1 MEGHLGETR
10 GTGESNKADA
20 PQSDAP
26 QSDVPLTDRR
36 GFFRGSAVA
45 AAGVAVGAGLGVGVS
60 ATTANKD
67 ARAALPGE
75 RPEGTGFDHLVVLM
89 FENRSF
95 DNLLGYLY
103 SPHAA
108 SIPAGQDFEGLNT
121 GSYSNLAP
129 DGTRVAAHAYEGP
142 TDTVMMSPQPDPG
155 EEYPFVN
162 TQLFGTVDPAHN
174 ADHDLDKLGAPF
186 NAPAAGTTATMEGF
200 LHDYVLKWKSEHG
213 GKEPSPEEYRAIM
226 GSFVPEMMPVFSSLA
241 RNFAIYDH
249 WHCAVPSQT
258 FCNRSFFHAST
269 SHGFVTNGGNGG
281 YRKWID
287 QSKTT
292 GTTIFNRL
300 EDAGIDWAVY
310 YDDRQLISMT
320 GLIHAPHLEPFW
332 KSRFRT
338 MSHFHRDAAA
348 GLLPSY
354 SFIEPRMLYDH
365 NDMHPPVGPLEK
377 VDIDGHPVVSGAVS
391 DVRAGDA
398 LLHDVYSAIKNSAT
412 VDGSN
417 ALNTVL
423 TVTFDEHGGTF
434 DHVPP
439 PSATPPNDE
448 TAPPHRTEMDFTFDR
463 LGVRVPAMV
472 ISAYTPQGVILNEPM
487 HHAAVIS
494 TLCQRWGLDP
504 LTRRDDGAH
513 TLSGAITLDAP
524 RDPATWPTTSPHY
537 VPRNPEADSPIHNGD
552 NERALSPP
560 GIGLMGLLMAKYGTA
575 ADAEPRTY
583 REAWALVQ
591 KHGLGLFGK

>member
-1 MEGHLGETR
+1 MEGSPN
-10 GTGESNKADA
+10 GTGGAGDASDDGKAER
-20 PQSDAP
+20 
-26 QSDVPLTDRR
+26 PLTDRR
-36 GFFRGSAVA
+36 GFFRGTAIATAGA
-45 AAGVAVGAGLGVGVS
+45 AAGAALGFGLNAQRTGP
-60 ATTANKD
+60 TQP
-67 ARAALPGE
+67 AALPGE

-95 DNLLGYLY
+95 DNLLGHLY
-103 SPHAA
+103 SPHGT
-108 SIPAGQDFEGLNT
+108 SIPSGQTFEGLNT
-121 GSYSNLAP
+121 GSYSNIAP

-142 TDTVMMSPQPDPG
+142 TDSVMMSPQPDPG

-174 ADHDLDKLGAPF
+174 ADHNLAKLDTPF
-186 NAPAAGTTATMEGF
+186 NAPAAGTPATMEGF
-200 LHDYVLKWKSEHG
+200 LSDYILKWKSEHN
-213 GKEPSPEEYRAIM
+213 GKEPTPEEYGVIM
-226 GSFVPEMMPVFSSLA
+226 GSFVPEMLPVFSTLA
-241 RNFAIYDH
+241 RSFAIYDH

-269 SHGFVTNGGNGG
+269 SHGFVTNGGDGG
-281 YRKWID
+281 YRKWIE
-287 QSKTT
+287 QPTTT

-332 KSRFRT
+332 KTRFRT
-338 MSHFHRDAAA
+338 MSHFYRDVAA
-348 GLLPSY
+348 GRLPAY

-365 NDMHPPVGPLEK
+365 NDMHPPVGALEK
-377 VDIDGHPVVSGAVS
+377 VDVDGHPVVSGAVS

-398 LLHDVYSAIKNSAT
+398 LLHAVYSAIKNSAT

-423 TVTFDEHGGTF
+423 AVTFDEHGGTF

-439 PSATPPNDE
+439 PTAVPPENQTTPPR
-448 TAPPHRTEMDFTFDR
+448 RTEMGFTFDR

-472 ISAYTPQGVILNEPM
+472 ISAYTPNGVILNEPM
-487 HHAAVIS
+487 HHGAVIS
-494 TLCQRWGLDP
+494 TLCQRWGLAP
-504 LTRRDDGAH
+504 LTRRDDGAP
-513 TLSGAITLDAP
+513 TLSGAITLASP

-537 VPRNPEADSPIHNGD
+537 VPRNPESDSPIHNGD
-552 NERALSPP
+552 HDRPLSPP
-560 GIGLMGLLMAKYGTA
+560 GIGLMELLLAKYGTA
-575 ADAEPRTY
+575 TDVAPRTY